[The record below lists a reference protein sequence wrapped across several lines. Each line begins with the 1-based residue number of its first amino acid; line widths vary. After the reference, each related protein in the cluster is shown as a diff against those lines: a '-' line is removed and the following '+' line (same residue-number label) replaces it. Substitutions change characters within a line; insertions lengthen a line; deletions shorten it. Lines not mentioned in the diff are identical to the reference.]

1 VLRRART
8 AAASLRY
15 VFARDACAALPTRR
29 IDVATKT
36 PGDLMKRIAAL
47 AAVFALTSAWTL
59 PGSAQQKAI
68 RIGVPTAMQLQV
80 GRDTQDA
87 LKIAID
93 EVNAKGGVLGR
104 KLEMVVADET
114 ENPETGISAIKK
126 LTADDKVDVL
136 IGGYTSGVTLAQLP
150 HISSAKTIYLGVG
163 AASPSI
169 TAKVKQDYDNY
180 KYIFRVGPLN
190 AAHQA
195 RQVTGFISGF
205 VKGELGIGKIAI
217 VGENAKWVQD
227 LVPLLKKGAAD
238 AGADVRLTEFFD
250 TQTSDFSPLL
260 SKVKDSG
267 AQYLV
272 VILSHASSDV
282 FAKQWYDARFPMPYG
297 GIDVKSMDG
306 DFCERVG
313 GKSVGEMAANFAVRA
328 PLTPKTIPFFD
339 EFKKRTGR
347 SPVYTAFGAYDAV
360 HIYAEAATRAKSLDA
375 NAVIKELE
383 KTSYVGVPGTIE
395 FDDTHDVKA
404 GGKGPSLLFAQWQD
418 KCDRQVVYPKELR
431 TKAFMNPPWLKK

>member
-1 VLRRART
+1 MKKFSVLFSAVCVAAGL
-8 AAASLRY
+8 AAAP
-15 VFARDACAALPTRR
+15 A
-29 IDVATKT
+29 VAQTK
-36 PGDLMKRIAAL
+36 P
-47 AAVFALTSAWTL
+47 
-59 PGSAQQKAI
+59 I

-87 LKIAID
+87 LKMAVDDI
-93 EVNAKGGVLGR
+93 NAKGGVLGR

-126 LTADDKVDVL
+126 LTADEKVDVL

-150 HISSAKTIYLGVG
+150 HISAAKTIYLGVG
-163 AASPSI
+163 AASPS
-169 TAKVKQDYDNY
+169 TNAKVKTDYDNY

-195 RQVTGFISGF
+195 RQLTVFISDF
-205 VKGELGIGKIAI
+205 VKGELGISKVAI

-227 LVPLLKKGAAD
+227 LVPLLKKGATE
-238 AGADVRLTEFFD
+238 AGADVRATEFFD
-250 TQTSDFSPLL
+250 AQTSDFSPLF

-267 AQYLV
+267 AQFMV
-272 VILSHASSDV
+272 VVLSHASSDI
-282 FAKQWYDARFPMPYG
+282 FAKQWYDSRFPMPYG

-306 DFCERVG
+306 DFCERIG

-347 SPVYTAFGAYDAV
+347 SPVYTAFGANDAV
-360 HIYAEAATRAKSLDA
+360 YIYADAVKRAGSTDT

-383 KTSYVGVPGTIE
+383 KTSYVGIPGTIE
-395 FDDTHDVKA
+395 FDDTHDVKPGTA
-404 GGKGPSLLFAQWQD
+404 TYKGPALLLAQWREGCKREVIHPKVMRTAD
-418 KCDRQVVYPKELR
+418 FVYP
-431 TKAFMNPPWLKK
+431 AWIKK

>member
-1 VLRRART
+1 MMKKLSILFSAVCV
-8 AAASLRY
+8 AAA
-15 VFARDACAALPTRR
+15 
-29 IDVATKT
+29 
-36 PGDLMKRIAAL
+36 IAA
-47 AAVFALTSAWTL
+47 APAT
-59 PGSAQQKAI
+59 AQTKPI
-68 RIGVPTAMQLQV
+68 RIGVPTSMQLQV

-87 LKIAID
+87 IKMAID
-93 EVNAKGGVLGR
+93 DINAKGGVLGR

-126 LTADDKVDVL
+126 LTADEKVDVL

-150 HISSAKTIYLGVG
+150 HISAAKTIYLGVG

-180 KYIFRVGPLN
+180 KYIFRVGPIHAGN
-190 AAHQA
+190 QA
-195 RQVTGFISGF
+195 KQVTGFISGF
-205 VKGELGIGKIAI
+205 IKGELGINKIAI
-217 VGENAKWVQD
+217 VGESAKWVQD
-227 LVPLLKKGAAD
+227 LVPLLKKGAIE

-260 SKVKDSG
+260 AKVKDSG

-272 VILSHASSDV
+272 VILSHASSDI
-282 FAKQWYDARFPMPYG
+282 FAKQWHDARFPIPYG

-306 DFCERVG
+306 DFCDRVG

-339 EFKKRTGR
+339 EFKKRTNR
-347 SPVYTAFGAYDAV
+347 SPVYTAFGANDSVY
-360 HIYAEAATRAKSLDA
+360 IYAQAVTRAKSTEP

-383 KTSYVGVPGTIE
+383 KTSYIGIPGTIE
-395 FDDTHDVKA
+395 FDEMHDVKP
-404 GGKGPSLLFAQWQD
+404 GGKGPNFLFVQWQD
-418 KCDRQVVYPKELR
+418 KCAREVIYPKAQR
-431 TKAFMNPPWLKK
+431 TAAYITPAWIKK